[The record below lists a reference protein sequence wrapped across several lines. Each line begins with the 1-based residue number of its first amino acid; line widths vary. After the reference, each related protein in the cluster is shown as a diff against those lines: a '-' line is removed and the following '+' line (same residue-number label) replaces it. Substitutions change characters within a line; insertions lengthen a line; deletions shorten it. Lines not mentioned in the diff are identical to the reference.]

1 MWPIENIVI
10 VAAIALVLLFNAF
23 VLLAVRALVVL
34 LGEQLVRYRP
44 GGFHRAGEGDET
56 ADTEAEDSPLR
67 AVFQRYGALTDRM
80 AELVFRL
87 TDLRGTG
94 HAEPA
99 VRMAEIRKVMAP
111 TGEQALPAVPP
122 EASAAETTRARLPE
136 RSISN
141 PSIKD
146 KQP

>member
-10 VAAIALVLLFNAF
+10 VAAIGLVLLAHAF
-23 VLLAVRALVVL
+23 VLLAVRALMVQ
-34 LGEQLVRYRP
+34 LGEQVVRYRP
-44 GGFHRAGEGDET
+44 GGFRRAGEVDEP
-56 ADTEAEDSPLR
+56 ADAELEDSPLR
-67 AVFQRYGALTDRM
+67 EVFQRYGALTDRM

-111 TGEQALPAVPP
+111 AGGQALPAAPP
-122 EASAAETTRARLPE
+122 ESPAAEATRPRLPE

>member
-1 MWPIENIVI
+1 MWPIENIVV
-10 VAAIALVLLFNAF
+10 VASGLALLVNAF
-23 VLLAVRALVVL
+23 VLLAVRALMIR
-34 LGEQLVRYRP
+34 LGEQIVRYRP
-44 GGFHRAGEGDET
+44 GGFQRADEVDET
-56 ADTEAEDSPLR
+56 AAAEAEDSPLR
-67 AVFQRYGALTDRM
+67 EVFQRYGALTDRM

-94 HAEPA
+94 RTEPA
-99 VRMAEIRKVMAP
+99 ARMAEIRKVMGPA
-111 TGEQALPAVPP
+111 GDQALPAAPP
-122 EASAAETTRARLPE
+122 EASAAETTRLRPPE

>member
-10 VAAIALVLLFNAF
+10 VAAIALALLVNAF
-23 VLLAVRALVVL
+23 VLLAVRALMVR

-44 GGFHRAGEGDET
+44 GGFHPPGEVDET
-56 ADTEAEDSPLR
+56 ATAEDEESPLR
-67 AVFQRYGALTDRM
+67 EVFRRYGALTDRM

-87 TDLRGTG
+87 TDLRGSG
-94 HAEPA
+94 RAQPA
-99 VRMAEIRKVMAP
+99 ARMAEIRKVMAP
-111 TGEQALPAVPP
+111 AGERALPAAAP
-122 EASAAETTRARLPE
+122 EAPAADPTRLPLAG
-136 RSISN
+136 RPISN